1 MIKHTLFFSM
11 EEITALLVVLMLFLL
26 AACQVAPTDSIS
38 LKTEVAA
45 TVYAGQ
51 TAQAAQ
57 SPTPSVTL
65 TAPDKP
71 IATATVTPPAAL
83 LPSPTQV
90 GAVATPAVLRAGAPL
105 PTNVQVISPENAANL
120 TRLTV
125 WGQGQPRGM
134 AVSADGKWI
143 AIASTQGLYIYAS
156 GSLEQVQFIEVP
168 YGLNAVAFS
177 LDGAWLA
184 AAPARAPDPFTP
196 VALYR
201 VSDWTFISWLR
212 TYAGCTSTQVA
223 FSNDGL
229 ALTAVCGDY
238 QRVEIVNW
246 VKRDGFFEPGELGPS
261 PGETLFAGYES
272 CLLSPDGRWAVK
284 KPYQFSLGPGSGNQA
299 EKPTEVWYVAENQLL
314 FEVGIARQAAFSPDG
329 RYLAT
334 AGEDPQSM
342 LTIWDLTDGRVLARL
357 DLDTARAG
365 GGISPEHGDFAPWFS
380 ALAFSPDKTWLAT
393 VVEEAIWLW
402 DWQHDTLRT
411 FPSLQQ
417 ATELIYFPDGQH
429 LLLRQEGGVFTLDV
443 QSQTITPL
451 DRFSLGIGPLT
462 FDSHQQTLYT
472 VAGQGNLASPGE
484 LTSRQLTDG
493 ALMDSS
499 NLTPG
504 SQVFFSPDG
513 ETMLVWS
520 PETLDSVALWQL
532 PGDAAPRTLRLET
545 TEPIQYQDEVDPLQ
559 AAFSADGRWLAAGSN
574 RGDVWVWSWP
584 DGDLAQYIP
593 PGDGDR
599 YDRAT
604 ALNISLD
611 GSVLAVGG
619 GDGLVRLYS
628 QGSEEPAI
636 LAGQSGSIAALA
648 FSPDGDWLASGD
660 GGGSLWLWD
669 VATGSARQRLVHH
682 ANQDD
687 YPEAVIQ
694 VVFSPDGRLLI
705 SQSGDHAWVWDPA
718 NGQSLI
724 VLNAELSY
732 APALALSPDG
742 RWLALG
748 LEDGVVELWGVP

>member
-1 MIKHTLFFSM
+1 MMIKHTLFFSM
-11 EEITALLVVLMLFLL
+11 GGITALLVVLMLFLL
-26 AACQVAPTDSIS
+26 AACQVAPTDLIS

-57 SPTPSVTL
+57 SPTPNLTF
-65 TAPDKP
+65 TAPDEP
-71 IATATVTPPAAL
+71 IVAVTATPPTTRF
-83 LPSPTQV
+83 PSPTQEE
-90 GAVATPAVLRAGAPL
+90 GTATLPVLRAGAPL
-105 PTNVQVISPENAANL
+105 PTNVQVISPENAADL
-120 TRLTV
+120 TRLAV
-125 WGQGQPRGM
+125 WGDGQPRGM

-143 AIASTQGLYIYAS
+143 AIASTQGFYIYAS
-156 GSLEQVQFIEVP
+156 GSLKQVQFIEVP
-168 YGLNAVAFS
+168 YGLNAVDFS
-177 LDGAWLA
+177 LDEAWLA
-184 AAPARAPDPFTP
+184 AAPARAPDPLSP

-201 VSDWTFISWLR
+201 VSDWTFDSWLQ

-229 ALTAVCGDY
+229 ALTAVCGD
-238 QRVEIVNW
+238 IVNW
-246 VKRDGFFEPGELGPS
+246 VTRDGGFEPGELGPR
-261 PGETLFAGYES
+261 PGETLFSGYDS

-284 KPYQFSLGPGSGNQA
+284 NPAHFSLGPGSGNQA
-299 EKPTEVWYVAENQLL
+299 EKPTEVWNVAENQLL

-334 AGEDPQSM
+334 AGDDPQSM

-380 ALAFSPDKTWLAT
+380 ALAFSPEGTQLAT
-393 VVEEAIWLW
+393 TANEMLWLW
-402 DWQHDTLRT
+402 DWQYNSLRT
-411 FPSLQQ
+411 FPYLEW
-417 ATELIYFPDGQH
+417 ANELAYFPDGQH
-429 LLLRQEGGVFTLDV
+429 LLLRQESQVFILDV

-451 DRFSLGIGPLT
+451 DRFSLKIGPLA

-472 VAGQGNLASPGE
+472 VAGQGYRSSPGE
-484 LTSRQLTDG
+484 LNSRQLTDG
-493 ALMDSS
+493 ALMNSS

-520 PETLDSVALWQL
+520 PEALDSVALWQL
-532 PGDAAPRTLRLET
+532 SGDAAPRTLHLET
-545 TEPIQYQDEVDPLQ
+545 TEPFQYQHEVDPLQ

-584 DGDLAQYIP
+584 EGTLAQYIS
-593 PGDGDR
+593 PGDGYR

-604 ALNISLD
+604 ALAIAPD
-611 GSVLAVGG
+611 GAVLAVGG

-628 QGSEEPAI
+628 QGSEEPVI
-636 LAGQSGSIAALA
+636 LAGQSGSISALA
-648 FSPDGDWLASGD
+648 FSPDGAWLASGD
-660 GGGSLWLWD
+660 DGGSLWLWD
-669 VATGSARQRLVHH
+669 VASGSARQRLVHR

-687 YPEAVIQ
+687 LPEAVIQ
-694 VVFSPDGRLLI
+694 AFFSPDGRLLI
-705 SQSGDHAWVWDPA
+705 SKSGDQAWVWDSTS
-718 NGQSLI
+718 GQPLI
-724 VLNAELSY
+724 VLNADYSY
-732 APALALSPDG
+732 TPALALSPDG

-748 LEDGVVELWGVP
+748 LRDGVVELWGVP